1 MSFWDFFWLLIW
13 GYILVAYLVLLFRI
27 IADLVRDRDLGG
39 FAKALWAVALIVVPF
54 LSALIYVVA
63 RGRGMAERQAEAGR
77 QAQAET
83 EQHIRSVASRPNSA
97 DQIAS
102 AKALL
107 DHGAISQDEYERLKA
122 KALALNGS
130 DSAVRG

>member
-13 GYILVAYLVLLFRI
+13 TYILVAYLMLLFRI
-27 IADLVRDRDLGG
+27 IADVFRDHELGG
-39 FAKALWAVALIVVPF
+39 FAKALWMIVLIVVPF
-54 LSALIYVVA
+54 LGALIYLIA
-63 RGRGMAERQAEAGR
+63 RGRGMAERQAGAAR

-83 EQHIRSVASRPNSA
+83 EQYIQSVASAPNSA

-107 DHGAISQDEYERLKA
+107 DDNTITQGEYDRLKA
-122 KALALNGS
+122 KALA
-130 DSAVRG
+130 

>member
-13 GYILVAYLVLLFRI
+13 SYVIVAYLILLFHI
-27 IADLVRDRDLGG
+27 IADVFRDREMGG
-39 FAKALWAVALIVVPF
+39 FAKALWMIVLIVAPF
-54 LSALIYVVA
+54 LGALIYLIA
-63 RGRGMAERQAEAGR
+63 RGRGMAERQAGAVR

-83 EQHIRSVASRPNSA
+83 EQYIQSVASAPNSA

-107 DHGAISQDEYERLKA
+107 DDGTITQGEYEQLKE
-122 KALALNGS
+122 KALA
-130 DSAVRG
+130 